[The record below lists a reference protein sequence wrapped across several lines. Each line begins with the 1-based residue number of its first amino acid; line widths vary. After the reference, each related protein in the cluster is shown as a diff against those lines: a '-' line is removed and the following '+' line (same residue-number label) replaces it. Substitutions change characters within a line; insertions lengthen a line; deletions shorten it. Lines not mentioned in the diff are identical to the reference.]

1 VRDLW
6 RRYIDSAEPA
16 PGVAGKFVV
25 VTEHVVPL
33 YTVLGESAKLNQS
46 NIPHLLVPWGLY
58 SVFRTLNFLNKDCNM
73 THGHLSRAS
82 IFVTEAGEWKL
93 GGLEL
98 CSTTA
103 DVDAAIVKCYRLWN
117 RM

>member
-1 VRDLW
+1 
-6 RRYIDSAEPA
+6 
-16 PGVAGKFVV
+16 

-73 THGHLSRAS
+73 VHGHLSRAS

-98 CSTTA
+98 CSASA

-117 RM
+117 RMCVAFALLL